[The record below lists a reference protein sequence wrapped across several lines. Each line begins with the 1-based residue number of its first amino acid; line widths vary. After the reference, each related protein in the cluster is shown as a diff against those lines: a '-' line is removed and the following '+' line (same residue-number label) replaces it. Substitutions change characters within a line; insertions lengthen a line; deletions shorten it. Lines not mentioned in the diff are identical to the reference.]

1 MQNIVRKV
9 YMSIMTVILV
19 SLTLVTTTFAWV
31 GILTFNQLS
40 SFDLNLKTEKLN
52 SDYYL
57 SISAT

>member
-40 SFDLNLKTEKLN
+40 SFDLK
-52 SDYYL
+52 
-57 SISAT
+57 